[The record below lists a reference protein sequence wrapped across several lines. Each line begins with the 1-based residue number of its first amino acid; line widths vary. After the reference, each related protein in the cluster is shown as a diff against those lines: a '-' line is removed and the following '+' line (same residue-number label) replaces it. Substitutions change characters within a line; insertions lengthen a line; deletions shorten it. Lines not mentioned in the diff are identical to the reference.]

1 VRRITALLGR
11 PPGTVVADRG
21 FGVAANDRALADLG
35 VRRIG
40 LQRTGTPSAGRRAL
54 EQTRQV
60 VRPVEEPDAPP
71 QRVLQPPE
79 LLLDGTVRLVF
90 AGLVDEVPPAR
101 LYELLERPGAPR

>member
-1 VRRITALLGR
+1 MPTHH
-11 PPGTVVADRG
+11 PYEP
-21 FGVAANDRALADLG
+21 
-35 VRRIG
+35 IG
-40 LQRTGTPSAGRRAL
+40 LQRTAAHLKPG
-54 EQTRQV
+54 QV